1 MVTPLSVAAA
11 NFLSFSVPS
20 PYTVLT
26 AMIAA
31 AMRSLSAGSDTAFF
45 DDFLGVLLAALAVD
59 LRTRFPVLVVLG
71 VVGRLLSDLE
81 ASLACLD
88 TDLLFDLGLPR
99 DLLAF
104 RVGLG
109 GDGTD
114 ILVGPGAVDAA
125 SAAIVF

>member
-1 MVTPLSVAAA
+1 M
-11 NFLSFSVPS
+11 
-20 PYTVLT
+20 
-26 AMIAA
+26 
-31 AMRSLSAGSDTAFF
+31 
-45 DDFLGVLLAALAVD
+45 LAALAVD
-59 LRTRFPVLVVLG
+59 FRTRFPVLVVLG

-104 RVGLG
+104 KVGLG

-114 ILVGPGAVDAA
+114 ILVGLGAVDAA